1 MICIASDEYVP
12 NQIIV
17 NYKKQTNKKFPTKNF
32 YSICGVI
39 VITKLTPELPILDFN
54 SRVFSFEKREPLFS
68 ILFKLPKL
76 IFAFLKRM

>member
-32 YSICGVI
+32 YSNYLWGHSNYE
-39 VITKLTPELPILDFN
+39 TDSRTPHTWFQLTCFL
-54 SRVFSFEKREPLFS
+54 VWEKGTF
-68 ILFKLPKL
+68 I
-76 IFAFLKRM
+76 